1 MELRIE
7 IRGIEEQVSLIEEEL
22 RELRRFED
30 YFQNYEVLG
39 KIDPVKS
46 KEERERMQRL
56 RESVEARRY
65 FVENLR
71 EEYRRLDQQLRDIL
85 NI

>member
-1 MELRIE
+1 MSI
-7 IRGIEEQVSLIEEEL
+7 IEEEL
-22 RELRRFED
+22 RELRRFEN

-71 EEYRRLDQQLRDIL
+71 EEYRRLDQQFRDIM

>member
-1 MELRIE
+1 M
-7 IRGIEEQVSLIEEEL
+7 SLIEEEL

-39 KIDPVKS
+39 KIDPVKL
-46 KEERERMQRL
+46 KEERDRMQRL

-71 EEYRRLDQQLRDIL
+71 EEYRRLDQQLRDIM

>member
-56 RESVEARRY
+56 RESAEARRY

-71 EEYRRLDQQLRDIL
+71 EEYRRLDQQLRDTMDI
-85 NI
+85 

>member
-1 MELRIE
+1 M
-7 IRGIEEQVSLIEEEL
+7 SLIEEEL

-56 RESVEARRY
+56 RESAEARRY

-71 EEYRRLDQQLRDIL
+71 EEYRRLDQQLRDIM

>member
-56 RESVEARRY
+56 SESAEARRY

-71 EEYRRLDQQLRDIL
+71 EEYRRLDQQLRDIM

>member
-7 IRGIEEQVSLIEEEL
+7 IRGVEEQVSLIEEEL

-56 RESVEARRY
+56 RESAEARRY

-71 EEYRRLDQQLRDIL
+71 EEYRRLDQQLRDIM

>member
-1 MELRIE
+1 M
-7 IRGIEEQVSLIEEEL
+7 SLIEEEL

-56 RESVEARRY
+56 KESVEARRY

-71 EEYRRLDQQLRDIL
+71 EEYRRLDQQLRDIM

>member
-7 IRGIEEQVSLIEEEL
+7 IWGIEEQVSLIEEEL

-46 KEERERMQRL
+46 KEEREHMQRL

-71 EEYRRLDQQLRDIL
+71 EEYRRLEQQLRDIM

>member
-56 RESVEARRY
+56 RESAEARRY

-71 EEYRRLDQQLRDIL
+71 EEYRRLDQQLRDIM

>member
-56 RESVEARRY
+56 RESVEVRRY

>member
-71 EEYRRLDQQLRDIL
+71 EEYRRLDQQLRDIM

>member
-1 MELRIE
+1 M
-7 IRGIEEQVSLIEEEL
+7 SLIEEEL

-71 EEYRRLDQQLRDIL
+71 EEYRRLDQQLRDIM